1 MLQQPLPMFDTQ
13 SNWSVPDVLPQFSET
28 ETVAI
33 DLETYDP
40 HLTTCGPGWATG
52 RGHVVGIGVATDGWK
67 GYLPIRH
74 QGGGNLDEN
83 LVLRWLTKL
92 LSSTKRDIIF
102 HNSLYDVGWLRREGV
117 DVKGR
122 ILDTIVAAPL
132 INENRF
138 SYSLDALG
146 EFYCDE
152 KKDESLLQDAAL
164 AYGVNP
170 KSEMY
175 KLHSKYVGPYGEQDA
190 ALTLKLW
197 NKLKLEI
204 AQQNLEQV
212 LDIECRLIPLLL
224 EMRWRGVRV
233 DEEKADN
240 VSKQLSLQEQK
251 IMVEIKRQYGNE
263 VNLWANA
270 SLQAIFEK
278 NKIWYP
284 RTEKGTPSF
293 QRQWLEGHEH
303 ELPQLIV
310 KARKLNK
317 ARTTFIDKMIKDHCF
332 NGRIH
337 AEAHAMRNDRG
348 GTVSGRFSYSN
359 PNLQQVPARDPEIGN
374 LIRSLFIPEEGC
386 QWGVFDYSQQE
397 PRLTVHYANQTHLRG
412 SKDAVQQYTEEN
424 ADFHQIVADMA
435 NIPRKQAKTINLGL
449 SYGMG
454 KEKLIKELGLEE
466 LEAENLFKQ
475 YHEKVPFIRALQDQC
490 ARVAMTRGHIKT
502 FAGRRCRFDLWES
515 RYERTLPLPLEEA
528 KEKYGHDLKRSYTY
542 KALNRLIQGSAA
554 DMTKLAMLGLWDE
567 GIIPHLQVHDEV
579 DISIESTEQAK
590 RVVHIMENCVEL
602 AVPLLVDMELG
613 KSWGETKEIK
623 R

>member
-1 MLQQPLPMFDTQ
+1 VILQQPLFAPE
-13 SNWSVPDVLPQFSET
+13 SSWSVPDIFPQFSET

-40 HLTTCGPGWATG
+40 HLMTCGPGWATG
-52 RGHVVGIGVATDGWK
+52 RGYVVGIGVATEGWK
-67 GYLPIRH
+67 GYFPIRH
-74 QGGGNLDEN
+74 KGGGNLDEA
-83 LVLRWLTKL
+83 LVIRWLTKM
-92 LSSTKRDIIF
+92 LSSVKRDVIF

-117 DVKGR
+117 EVKGR

-132 INENRF
+132 VNENRY
-138 SYSLDALG
+138 SYSLDNLG

-152 KKDESLLQDAAL
+152 KKDESLLQNAAL
-164 AYGVNP
+164 SFGVNP

-197 NKLKLEI
+197 NKLKIEI
-204 AQQNLEQV
+204 AEQNLEPI
-212 LDIECRLIPLLL
+212 LDMECRLIPLLL

-233 DEEKADN
+233 DEEKADTI
-240 VSKQLSLQEQK
+240 SKQLSLQEQK
-251 IMVEIKRQYGNE
+251 IMVEIKRQYGAE

-270 SLQAIFEK
+270 SLQGIFEK

-284 RTEKGTPSF
+284 RTEKGMASF
-293 QRQWLEGHEH
+293 QKQWLEGHEH
-303 ELPQLIV
+303 PLPQLIV
-310 KARKLNK
+310 RARKLNK

-332 NGRIH
+332 DGRIH

-397 PRLTVHYANQTHLRG
+397 PRLTVHYADQMNLTG
-412 SKDAVQQYTEEN
+412 SQNAVKLYTEEN

-454 KEKLIKELGLEE
+454 KEKLIKELGLDDT
-466 LEAENLFKQ
+466 EAESLFQQ

-490 ARVAMTRGHIKT
+490 ARVAMDRGYIKT

-515 RYERTLPLPLEEA
+515 RYERTLPLPLKEA
-528 KEKYGHDLKRSYTY
+528 QEKYGDNLKRSYTY

-554 DMTKLAMLGLWDE
+554 DMTKLAMLGLWEE
-567 GIIPHLQVHDEV
+567 GIVPHLQVHDEV
-579 DISIESTEQAK
+579 DISIENTEQANTVA
-590 RVVHIMENCVEL
+590 RIMENCVEL

-613 KSWGETKEIK
+613 TSWGETKDIK

>member
-1 MLQQPLPMFDTQ
+1 VILQQPIFTPKSD
-13 SNWSVPDVLPQFSET
+13 WSVPDVFPQFSET
-28 ETVAI
+28 ETIAI

-40 HLTTCGPGWATG
+40 HLMTCGPGWATS
-52 RGHVVGIGVATDGWK
+52 RGHVVGIGIATKDWQ
-67 GYLPIRH
+67 GYFPIRH
-74 QGGGNLDEN
+74 LGGGNLDEG
-83 LVLRWLTKL
+83 LVIRWLTNTL
-92 LSSTKRDIIF
+92 ASEKRDVVF
-102 HNSLYDVGWLRREGV
+102 HNSLYDVGWLKREGV
-117 DVKGR
+117 EVKGR

-132 INENRF
+132 VNENRY
-138 SYSLDALG
+138 SYSLDNLG

-164 AYGVNP
+164 SFGVNP

-197 NKLKLEI
+197 DKLKVEI
-204 AQQNLEQV
+204 AEQNLEQI
-212 LDIECRLIPLLL
+212 LDMECRLIPLLL

-233 DEEKADN
+233 DEEKADTI
-240 VSKQLSLQEQK
+240 SKQLSMQEQK
-251 IMVEIKRQYGNE
+251 ILVEIKRQYGAE

-284 RTEKGTPSF
+284 RTAKGMASF
-293 QRQWLEGHEH
+293 QKEWLEGHEH

-397 PRLTVHYANQTHLRG
+397 PRLTVHYADQMNLNG
-412 SKDAVQQYTEEN
+412 AKNAVSQYRDDN

-435 NIPRKQAKTINLGL
+435 KIPRKQAKTINLGL

-454 KEKLIKELGLEE
+454 KEKLINELGIDDI
-466 LEAENLFKQ
+466 EAEKLFQQ
-475 YHEKVPFIRALQDQC
+475 YHANVPFIRALQDQC
-490 ARVAMTRGHIKT
+490 ARVAMDRGYIKT

-528 KEKYGHDLKRSYTY
+528 REKYGDNLKRSYTY

-554 DMTKLAMLGLWDE
+554 DMTKLAMLGLWEE
-567 GIIPHLQVHDEV
+567 GIVPHLQVHDEV
-579 DISIESTEQAK
+579 DISIENTEQANT
-590 RVVHIMENCVEL
+590 VANIMENCVQL

-613 KSWGETKEIK
+613 SSWGETKDIK